1 MEGLKTNSQKWDL
14 QPPPYTS
21 LADMGPSHIPRIG
34 CIPISFYRSPLCPKN
49 PVLCPK
55 DFRGFP
61 PTKIQGDVFRPS
73 KSYGRPV
80 GGSKDSCLG
89 IHVFFQ
95 RFDRL
100 VWKHQIQLRWLV
112 PCQCSSQIVSIQIK
126 VWETSHRNE
135 VEVGSPK
142 VKFFLKNLRWGWM
155 DRLILIW
162 GFEM

>member
-80 GGSKDSCLG
+80 GGSQ
-89 IHVFFQ
+89 I
-95 RFDRL
+95 L
-100 VWKHQIQLRWLV
+100 VWASMFFFSVSTAWYESTKSNSDGWLHVNV
-112 PCQCSSQIVSIQIK
+112 PPRSLASKSK
-126 VWETSHRNE
+126 SGKPHTETR
-135 VEVGSPK
+135 
-142 VKFFLKNLRWGWM
+142 
-155 DRLILIW
+155 
-162 GFEM
+162 

>member
-135 VEVGSPK
+135 VK
-142 VKFFLKNLRWGWM
+142 VETPSLVTFF
-155 DRLILIW
+155 
-162 GFEM
+162 F